1 MVFSKIRSLLGRIL
15 FSCLVEI
22 MCTTSANAALNA
34 LHTLSTI
41 GWCTEVTF
49 LWCSSMRSRV
59 QKKLT
64 LIFPGCTSD
73 LVASC
78 ANIQYSVTYDSYI
91 SSSNGL
97 VNQSTIPVLLL
108 REYLRLSLTPLL
120 LSKND
125 AQLVTSSA
133 CPGPDDLCQQRDRQ
147 LKRRTPA
154 ACWLSFV
161 FHNAYRCNFILDDTL
176 LHTSY
181 NLTIYHAV

>member
-1 MVFSKIRSLLGRIL
+1 MITAALFGISPFLVVFSKIRNLLGRIP

-22 MCTTSANAALNA
+22 VCTTSANAALNA

-49 LWCSSMRSRV
+49 IWCSSMRSRLQKK

-97 VNQSTIPVLLL
+97 ENQSTIPVLLL
-108 REYLRLSLTPLL
+108 REYLRLLL
-120 LSKND
+120 PPFRRRMVLSR
-125 AQLVTSSA
+125 SRRA
-133 CPGPDDLCQQRDRQ
+133 CPRAR
-147 LKRRTPA
+147 
-154 ACWLSFV
+154 
-161 FHNAYRCNFILDDTL
+161 
-176 LHTSY
+176 
-181 NLTIYHAV
+181 